1 MKNILSI
8 ISIFFLI
15 SCSAKKA
22 EPETTAE
29 ATPESSVSL
38 SAEQLKNAQV
48 ETGLAEKS
56 NIATNL
62 RLNGSIDVPPQSM
75 VSVSFPL
82 GGYLKSTK
90 LLPGMQV
97 RKGEVLAIMED
108 AQFISLQQDYLVVKS
123 KLALS
128 EAEYQ
133 RQQNLNAGKASSD
146 KVFQQAKSDY
156 ETQRINLRA
165 LAEKLRLIGLDPD
178 RLTEDKISRT
188 VSVYSPINGFV
199 SKVDVNIG
207 KYTAPTDVLFELV
220 NTEDIH
226 LALTVFEKDV
236 SKLAIGQKVVA
247 YTNDKPEVKHTAEI
261 ILVSKT
267 LNEDHAAEV
276 HCHFD
281 RYDKTLLPGMF
292 MNAEVA
298 VKTDNAWLVPEAA
311 VVRWQN
317 EHFIFVEAGNGKF
330 EMERVAIGVAQ
341 NGKQQV
347 FPEKDL
353 AGKNLALKNAYSLL
367 MKMKNSAEE

>member
-15 SCSAKKA
+15 SCGTKKT
-22 EPETTAE
+22 EPETAAE
-29 ATPESSVSL
+29 VAAESSVSL

-62 RLNGSIDVPPQSM
+62 RVNGSIDVPPQNM

-97 RKGEVLAIMED
+97 RKGEVLAVMED

-123 KLALS
+123 KLTLS
-128 EAEYQ
+128 EAEFQ
-133 RQQNLNAGKASSD
+133 RQQTLNAGKASSD
-146 KVFQQAKSDY
+146 KVFQQAKSEY

-281 RYDKTLLPGMF
+281 RYDKNLLPGMF

-298 VKTDNAWLVPEAA
+298 VKTDNAWLVPEEA

-317 EHFIFVEAGNGKF
+317 EHFVFVETGNGTF
-330 EMERVAIGVAQ
+330 DMERVAIGVAQ
-341 NGKQQV
+341 DGKQQI

-353 AGKNLALKNAYSLL
+353 AGKKLALKNAYSLL